1 MIIWQGV
8 GFIVAVV
15 AFVMLLLTEV
25 SVESLF
31 GDEKYYQA
39 HGWPKLAALAVAGLV
54 VLLIGKYLNG
64 RGGKVLIEKDT
75 GREVL
80 VKPRHSLFF
89 INVEYWGYI
98 LVALGVIFLFVT
110 TD

>member
-1 MIIWQGV
+1 MIIWQGA
-8 GFIVAVV
+8 GFIVAIV
-15 AFVMLLLTEV
+15 AFAMLVLTEL

-31 GDEKYYQA
+31 KDEKYYQA
-39 HGWPKLAALAVAGLV
+39 HGWPKLAALALAGV
-54 VLLIGKYLNG
+54 IVLLIGKYLNA
-64 RGGKVLIEKDT
+64 RGGKVLIEKET

-80 VKPRHSLFF
+80 LKSRHSLFF

-98 LVALGVIFLFVT
+98 LMALGFIFLFVT